1 MRSSPSPTLA
11 ARAEA
16 ATPNAD
22 EAIVGAALLVAADV
36 SMWLTLAFPAWV
48 LTVSVLILVRSGFIE
63 DQRANEA
70 GVAA

>member
-1 MRSSPSPTLA
+1 
-11 ARAEA
+11 
-16 ATPNAD
+16 
-22 EAIVGAALLVAADV
+22 
-36 SMWLTLAFPAWV
+36 MWLTLAFPAWV